1 MRRSEKQPLVG
12 GGGGRTARYS
22 RRSSSSRPS
31 FVAAAVPH
39 GGGDDGDGDEE
50 HFSLSQP
57 LTVRRT
63 LYALCAVYAAVSL
76 ALALKLIPIMP
87 QYDFL
92 DTFYFAVV
100 TITTVGYGDIS
111 PATAGAR
118 LFVCLYTISGLL
130 LLAMMSAFWNAERMS
145 MMQHVQRRRGRG
157 GRRRGGGGGAGRGG
171 GLFDAAANIA
181 DPDLSSTVAGKA
193 AAATGGGGLAGRLG
207 LWHYLQKG
215 LERSPWG
222 MRVAVAALPLLL
234 FMAASSVA
242 FGLLEGWALTD
253 AAYFTFTTGSTI
265 GFGDLSPTTRGSKL
279 FCVAFLPLCVGII
292 KHFMGTISAIFIG
305 IEVRGLQAD
314 ILGQE
319 LTAADLLEIDT
330 NRDGRVDELEFTAH
344 MLKRMRKVDGALLA
358 KIRAQFARMDADGNG
373 VLDEEDVRM
382 LRRRTTTARKS
393 VIAQRRARQS
403 TQGGSGWQGSLQ

>member
-1 MRRSEKQPLVG
+1 MSGEHQRLVRG
-12 GGGGRTARYS
+12 GEARAARYS
-22 RRSSSSRPS
+22 RQSSSSRPS
-31 FVAAAVPH
+31 FVAAAAPH
-39 GGGDDGDGDEE
+39 GSGDDGDEE

-57 LTVRRT
+57 GTVRRT
-63 LYALCAVYAAVSL
+63 LYALCALYAAVSL

-87 QYDFL
+87 QYGFL

-145 MMQHVQRRRGRG
+145 TMQHVQRRRGRG
-157 GRRRGGGGGAGRGG
+157 ERRRGGGGGGGGRV

-181 DPDLSSTVAGKA
+181 DPDLSSTVAGK

-242 FGLLEGWALTD
+242 FGLLEGWTLTD

-330 NRDGRVDELEFTAH
+330 NRDGRVDELEFTTH

-382 LRRRTTTARKS
+382 LRRRTTNARKS